1 MEHDGINNDVQWYDT
16 ITIEQVRDEFTA
28 AGAKVVWAKLM
39 GRNNNSKQQVW
50 LAGDPSDLSFLPLG
64 VPSYNEGTSRKKK
77 AGPLVVRIPVS
88 WNWIVPGVGRFLAPD
103 AKLCYYPQYPEVR
116 FSGFLRGCSM
126 APNELMSPSK
136 RGFEEGRV
144 LFFATVD
151 IDGEHPTVVAMVVGA
166 PSPAAAYMYAL
177 GADAAG
183 KPKPVVSPG
192 MQVLD
197 EISVLENALKGFVG
211 EKIVPC
217 RLLGD
222 GTVIRPYI
230 AQNAAGFTLEAEMGV
245 GENSVPG
252 PDFDVWELKAIKQVN
267 LLKRHNH
274 KVTLFTPQPDRGW
287 ITEHPQ
293 TDFVLRYGH
302 VYKTNEQG
310 KPVSYYFTSGDF
322 EGIGTDKPSARLRMQ
337 IEGFRNSKDFDPS
350 GMIELVD
357 KETGEVAAGWSF
369 MKLLDHWQRKHN
381 RAAYVPYAK
390 EGDGESTL
398 LEFGPL
404 ITLGI
409 STSFGL
415 FLQAFSEGKV
425 VFDPGDKAVLRD
437 GKWVPH
443 SRSQFRINLF
453 DIGAIYQETRFI
465 DIRDDADDGQR

>member
-1 MEHDGINNDVQWYDT
+1 
-16 ITIEQVRDEFTA
+16 
-28 AGAKVVWAKLM
+28 
-39 GRNNNSKQQVW
+39 
-50 LAGDPSDLSFLPLG
+50 
-64 VPSYNEGTSRKKK
+64 
-77 AGPLVVRIPVS
+77 
-88 WNWIVPGVGRFLAPD
+88 
-103 AKLCYYPQYPEVR
+103 
-116 FSGFLRGCSM
+116 
-126 APNELMSPSK
+126 
-136 RGFEEGRV
+136 
-144 LFFATVD
+144 
-151 IDGEHPTVVAMVVGA
+151 
-166 PSPAAAYMYAL
+166 
-177 GADAAG
+177 
-183 KPKPVVSPG
+183 
-192 MQVLD
+192 
-197 EISVLENALKGFVG
+197 
-211 EKIVPC
+211 
-217 RLLGD
+217 
-222 GTVIRPYI
+222 
-230 AQNAAGFTLEAEMGV
+230 
-245 GENSVPG
+245 
-252 PDFDVWELKAIKQVN
+252 
-267 LLKRHNH
+267 
-274 KVTLFTPQPDRGW
+274 
-287 ITEHPQ
+287 
-293 TDFVLRYGH
+293 
-302 VYKTNEQG
+302 
-310 KPVSYYFTSGDF
+310 
-322 EGIGTDKPSARLRMQ
+322 MQ